1 MRKHERLEQTLKE
14 AWIGDAVLCLYAR
27 SKILLEDGLIESDKF
42 VRMTSNKFLGVIG
55 EASEVEAKIG
65 RVYQRKQGWR
75 HRHRVAPRDLFKAHF
90 LVLKFGRN
98 TVSNPIS
105 GRKAHTL
112 YTVVIEVASASAP
125 STAAPMPPMPKEN
138 P

>member
-55 EASEVEAKIG
+55 EASEVEAEIG
-65 RVYQRKQGWR
+65 RVYQHDGLAAAFEWIDERLLPHFRKQEFNRQKRG
-75 HRHRVAPRDLFKAHF
+75 
-90 LVLKFGRN
+90 G
-98 TVSNPIS
+98 IS
-105 GRKAHTL
+105 
-112 YTVVIEVASASAP
+112 P
-125 STAAPMPPMPKEN
+125 
-138 P
+138 